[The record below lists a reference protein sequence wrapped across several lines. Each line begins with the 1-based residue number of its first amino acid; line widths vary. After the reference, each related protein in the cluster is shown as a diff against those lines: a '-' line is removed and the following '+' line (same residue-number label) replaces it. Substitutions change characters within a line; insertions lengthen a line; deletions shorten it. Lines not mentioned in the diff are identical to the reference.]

1 MADGPH
7 RSLNMRR
14 AWKQLAERAD
24 RTSFEPEDVL
34 VTLPAALEQD
44 WRAEVPQSLCRK
56 IRDILNDREST
67 LFPDIVTRLE
77 SLRTHATGL
86 PLSDMLLDG
95 TMMALAK
102 GYAGDAALTEGARV
116 ALSCRAASGARQ
128 VEEHYF
134 RESTKH
140 RATHVR
146 KRIES
151 ALSQADLVTTARR
164 VTSNDIPAP
173 RRPLRKMGVD
183 DGVRLSSGRP
193 HHA

>member
-24 RTSFEPEDVL
+24 QTSFEPEDVL

-56 IRDILNDREST
+56 IQGVLNNSQGT
-67 LFPDIVTRLE
+67 LFADVLTRLE
-77 SLRTHATGL
+77 SLRTHAIGL
-86 PLSDMLLDG
+86 PLSDTLLDC
-95 TMMALAK
+95 TMMAIND
-102 GYAGDAALTEGARV
+102 GYSGEAALTEGARV

-134 RESTKH
+134 RKSTEH

-146 KRIES
+146 QRIES
-151 ALSQADLVTTARR
+151 AISQSDLVATARR
-164 VTSNDIPAP
+164 VTTVDTQGP
-173 RRPLRKMGVD
+173 RATLRKTGID
-183 DGVRLSSGRP
+183 DGVRLSSRRP